1 MKIVATTY
9 DGGGYSRCR
18 VFLVEMSAA
27 EFEQVTGNPPEHLR
41 VGVEGGVAEDWQQL
55 RSLQRQA
62 EASKRAAEGFRA
74 LAEMTDMLSAQFA
87 KVVGTEAGKEAS

>member
-1 MKIVATTY
+1 MKIVATTN
-9 DGGGYSRCR
+9 DGNGYAHCR
-18 VFLVEMSAA
+18 KFLVEMSAS
-27 EFEQVTGNPPEHLR
+27 EFDAVTGLSPNELK
-41 VGVEGGVAEDWQQL
+41 VGTTADVVKAWEQL

-62 EASKRAAEGFRA
+62 EASKRAADGFRA

>member
-1 MKIVATTY
+1 MKIIATTH
-9 DGGGYSRCR
+9 DNGYSHSRI
-18 VFLVEMSAA
+18 FLVEMTAS
-27 EFEQVTGNPPEHLR
+27 EFEVATGMSPDVLK
-41 VGVEGGVAEDWQQL
+41 VGSIADLVKDWQQL

>member
-1 MKIVATTY
+1 MKIVATTN
-9 DGGGYSRCR
+9 DNGYSHSRT
-18 VFLVEMSAA
+18 FLVEMSAP
-27 EFEQVTGNPPEHLR
+27 EFEATTGMSQNVLK
-41 VGVEGGVAEDWQQL
+41 VGVFADVNKDWHQL